1 LFRDFPAKRQR
12 SPKGFLADVDDGGHV
27 RRGLFAGPA
36 PRLLVELELEIV
48 DPYRAKISARQ
59 SRDSRSGQEIAL
71 GFNAEDRLAV
81 ALALPGARHPGR
93 MPFGAI
99 TVELIGNLAQP
110 PSTP

>member
-1 LFRDFPAKRQR
+1 MLTMVGMSVVVF
-12 SPKGFLADVDDGGHV
+12 SPGQPQG
-27 RRGLFAGPA
+27 
-36 PRLLVELELEIV
+36 LLVELELEIV